1 MKTNILVTGAGGA
14 AAIAFFN
21 AIPRGEYNFFMGDMD
36 PFAAGLYLVPRA
48 QRVIL
53 LRGDDYDFVEGLL
66 EICVAKQIGLLVPT
80 VDCELLPIA
89 ASLERFAA
97 IGVRVLSETAETLQI
112 CLDKNA
118 LMEKCGDAAFVPR
131 SAVLDRHFDA
141 ADWDFPLFLKPRSGS
156 GSRGIVKVDAPRE
169 LSAQPRNSSL
179 LAQEY
184 LPGAEYSVDV
194 LANGRG
200 GILAAVPR
208 ERLKVDSGIAV
219 ASRVARNERLELYA
233 KAIARKLN
241 LKYVA
246 NVQFK
251 LNAAGEPKL
260 LEVNPRF
267 PGTMPL
273 TVKCGVNMP
282 WLALQSA
289 LGKDIG
295 AREIAWQELGMVRTW
310 QEHFVESGEIA
321 DMEARAAAPRATSAP
336 HIFTFQTSLRLELVA
351 D

>member
-1 MKTNILVTGAGGA
+1 M
-14 AAIAFFN
+14 
-21 AIPRGEYNFFMGDMD
+21 
-36 PFAAGLYLVPRA
+36 
-48 QRVIL
+48 
-53 LRGDDYDFVEGLL
+53 
-66 EICVAKQIGLLVPT
+66 
-80 VDCELLPIA
+80 
-89 ASLERFAA
+89 
-97 IGVRVLSETAETLQI
+97 
-112 CLDKNA
+112 
-118 LMEKCGDAAFVPR
+118 
-131 SAVLDRHFDA
+131 
-141 ADWDFPLFLKPRSGS
+141 
-156 GSRGIVKVDAPRE
+156 
-169 LSAQPRNSSL
+169 
-179 LAQEY
+179 
-184 LPGAEYSVDV
+184 
-194 LANGRG
+194 
-200 GILAAVPR
+200 PR